1 MPVLSP
7 KPADSN
13 DKRLVLQAPP
23 LQVRIAAYL
32 IAILFLVADQWTKQW
47 AVDSLA
53 NPVHPMIVAGD
64 GEQTAAELFAARG
77 LEGEELARA
86 LERRTVWR
94 LSPAVGLRPDLPLA
108 EAPPQLFVLRG
119 AGLPSPRRLRNGP
132 DAGTDQ
138 TLGARI
144 EADWRVPIAEQP
156 ALFRA
161 DVLRA
166 DGVWID
172 ASAKVPASAHLALLE
187 REIDVVD
194 GFMRYV
200 YAENPGAAWS
210 LLRDAPVDFRT
221 TFFLLVS
228 GLASLAMI
236 WAIWVGWMGTKA
248 GTLAL
253 GGVLGGA
260 VGNLVDRGRFTVVV
274 DFVLNYAGELRW
286 PVWNVA
292 DAGITVGMV
301 AILLELILGMR
312 RGGRDA
318 PASAVEADADVAPPA
333 SDAAPDTASVAAGGG
348 RRDSAATEG

>member
-1 MPVLSP
+1 MPEIPP
-7 KPADSN
+7 KPATAADN
-13 DKRLVLQAPP
+13 RLVLLAPP

-32 IAILFLVADQWTKQW
+32 IAISFLIADQWTKQW

-64 GEQTAAELFAARG
+64 GERTAAELFAARG
-77 LEGEELARA
+77 VEGDELARA
-86 LERRTVWR
+86 MERRTVWR
-94 LSPAVGLRPDLPLA
+94 LSPAVGLRSDLPLA

-119 AGLPSPRRLRNGP
+119 AGLPMPRRLRNGP
-132 DAGTDQ
+132 DAGTEQ

-144 EADWRVPIAEQP
+144 ENDWRVPLAEQA
-156 ALFRA
+156 ALFR
-161 DVLRA
+161 DGVLRA
-166 DGVWID
+166 DGVWTD
-172 ASAKVPASAHLALLE
+172 AGAKLPASAHLALLE

-236 WAIWVGWMGTKA
+236 WAIWVGWMGTRA

-260 VGNLVDRGRFTVVV
+260 VGNLIDRGRFTVVV
-274 DFVLNYAGELRW
+274 DFVLNYVGDLRW

-301 AILLELILGMR
+301 AILLELLLGMR
-312 RGGRDA
+312 RGGREA
-318 PASAVEADADVAPPA
+318 PVTTAEADAARR
-333 SDAAPDTASVAAGGG
+333 AAG
-348 RRDSAATEG
+348 AATDGAAAVTGGGPSDPAARER